1 MSLPRPR
8 TIVYSVLAALLAMLA
23 LWDGAPRRAGNPDEI
38 EISAARRILPTASAE
53 DAIY

>member
-1 MSLPRPR
+1 M
-8 TIVYSVLAALLAMLA
+8 VYAVLAALLAMLT
-23 LWDGAPRRAGNPDEI
+23 LWDGASQRAGNPDEI